1 MHDQLT
7 GIGVSAGR
15 ATGPLVR
22 MGSRLELPAP
32 VPVTDRQ
39 QEMARARHAL
49 ESVAADL
56 LARAERC
63 ADATAAAIL
72 QAASLMAAD
81 PVLLDDV
88 AAKTE
93 SGVDAPHAIDAILTA
108 HRQAVEAVGGKFA
121 ERASDIDDI
130 RQRAVAEALGLPA
143 PGLPDP
149 GHPYILAADD
159 LAPADTSSIDPSIV
173 LGLVTERGGP
183 TSHTAIL
190 ARALGIPAIVCCPG
204 VLAVPD
210 GTLVL
215 LDGGSGDLKL
225 GIPEQLLH
233 DLAASDLAQRQQP
246 AEVRG
251 PGQTRDGHPV
261 KLLVNIGGAAD
272 LQSPEAAGA
281 QGVGLFRTELL
292 FLSRQQAPTAEE
304 QQQIYAA
311 TFRSSP
317 EALVVVRTL
326 DAGADKPLP
335 FLGLRDEPNPALGI
349 RGVRTARLQPGILDT
364 QLAAIA
370 AAARATG
377 AEVWVMAPMVSTAA
391 EAASF
396 AAQARSHG
404 LPMVGAMIELPAA
417 ALRTRDLLDSLDF
430 ISIGTN
436 DLSQYTLAADR
447 QCGELGD
454 LLDPWQPALLQLV
467 AHCISAASLAG
478 KPVGVCGEAA
488 ADPLLAAVLTGM
500 GVTSLS
506 MSARSLA
513 PVRQELAR
521 HTLDDCR
528 RLAALAL
535 QASDA
540 ASARAVT
547 REPSGQRR

>member
-22 MGSRLELPAP
+22 MGTWLELPAP

-130 RQRAVAEALGLPA
+130 RQRAVAQALGLPA

-377 AEVWVMAPMVSTAA
+377 AAVWVMAPMVSTAA

-404 LPMVGAMIELPAA
+404 LPMVGAMIEVPAA

-528 RLAALAL
+528 RLAARAL

-547 REPSGQRR
+547 REPSGQAP

>member
-22 MGSRLELPAP
+22 MGTRLELPAP
-32 VPVTDRQ
+32 LPVTDRQ

-93 SGVDAPHAIDAILTA
+93 SGIDAPHAIDAILTA

-190 ARALGIPAIVCCPG
+190 ARALGIPAIVSCPG

-233 DLAASDLAQRQQP
+233 DLQSSDLAQRKQP

-292 FLSRQQAPTAEE
+292 FLSRQQAPAAEE

-377 AEVWVMAPMVSTAA
+377 AAVWVMAPMVSTAA

-396 AAQARSHG
+396 AAHARSHG
-404 LPMVGAMIELPAA
+404 LPMVGAMIEVPAA

-454 LLDPWQPALLQLV
+454 LLDPWQPALLQLI

-500 GVTSLS
+500 GLTSLS

-521 HTLDDCR
+521 HTLADCR

-547 REPSGQRR
+547 REPSG

>member
-130 RQRAVAEALGLPA
+130 RQRAVAQALGLPA

-404 LPMVGAMIELPAA
+404 LPMVGAMIEVPAA